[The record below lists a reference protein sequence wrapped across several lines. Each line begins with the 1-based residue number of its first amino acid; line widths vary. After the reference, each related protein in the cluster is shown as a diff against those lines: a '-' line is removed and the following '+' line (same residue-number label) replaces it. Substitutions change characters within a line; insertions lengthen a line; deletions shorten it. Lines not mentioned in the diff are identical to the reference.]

1 MRKRTES
8 RDLQEPIAQVFAMNV
23 AASLLP
29 ELEEVVQHGSAEKR
43 AKTLRSVTSLF
54 LDGAGSYTDEHVA
67 LFDDVIGALIE
78 EIEVKALAELAR
90 RLAPVANAPH
100 GVVTALA
107 KNDNIAVAGP
117 VLKRSRLSD
126 PDLKY
131 IAETKSQAHLLALS
145 TRVGLSETL
154 SDVLVRRGDGE
165 VARSIATNHGAHLSD
180 SAFATLVKRAERDS
194 ALAEKVGSRTDIPP
208 RLFRQLLVQASGVV
222 QQRLLANARPETRA
236 EIQRVL
242 AKVTEEVAAKAAPR
256 SYATAL
262 AAVQTLHS
270 RRKLTESDVAGY
282 AEHGKYEE
290 TLAALAVVSAVP
302 IEVVDRLVNGDR
314 PDPVLILARAAGFS
328 WPTVRAILA
337 ARPGLKL
344 TAQTLDAGRENFD
357 RLTPATAQRVVRF
370 WQVRQGGE

>member
-1 MRKRTES
+1 
-8 RDLQEPIAQVFAMNV
+8 MNA

-43 AKTLRSVTSLF
+43 ATTLRRVTSLF
-54 LDGAGSYTDEHVA
+54 LDGAGSYSDEHVA

-90 RLAPVANAPH
+90 RLAPVSNAPQ
-100 GVVTALA
+100 GVVTTLA

-117 VLKRSRLSD
+117 VLKQSRISD

-154 SDVLVRRGDGE
+154 SDVLVRRGDRE
-165 VARSIATNHGAHLSD
+165 VARSIATNHKAHLSE

-222 QQRLLANARPETRA
+222 QQRLLADARPETRA

-242 AKVTEEVAAKAAPR
+242 AKVTEEVAVKAAPR
-256 SYATAL
+256 NYTTAL
-262 AAVQTLHS
+262 AAVQALHKQ
-270 RRKLTESDVAGY
+270 RKLTESDVARY

-290 TLAALAVVSAVP
+290 TLAALAVISAVP

-328 WPTVRAILA
+328 WPTVRAILG

-370 WQVRQGGE
+370 WQVRQDGGE